1 MTRPFDAWRFEPPG
15 EDHERTAAVTR
26 QEREAAL
33 REERMRQE
41 ADDLVTTA
49 RALHTTPSAVILSII
64 EDHGITAVV
73 KLAVDS
79 VLDDFRTVAYAR
91 GYRDAMTDRGED
103 A

>member
-33 REERMRQE
+33 REERMRQA
-41 ADDLVTTA
+41 ADDLVTAA
-49 RALHTTPSAVILSII
+49 RALHTTPTAVLLSII
-64 EDHGITAVV
+64 DDHGITDVV

-91 GYRDAMTDRGED
+91 GYRDAMNDRGRD